1 MGRARL
7 SPSAEWRLHAA
18 GHNRSSPMSASVL
31 EEFNVSLVGPGALVC
46 DFECGIAEVAAS
58 AEGLLSWLEW
68 VEPWQNIYG

>member
-1 MGRARL
+1 
-7 SPSAEWRLHAA
+7 
-18 GHNRSSPMSASVL
+18 MSASVL

-68 VEPWQNIYG
+68 VEPWQNIYGCLTF